1 MMLNVVVFPAPLGP
15 ITPTISHSPARSVTS
30 LAACTPPKRIEQ
42 PRASSTDI
50 AHPLSAS
57 GDRGVVGVLQAEAAA
72 PQRAL
77 ERPDLLTHAA
87 GMAGQGE
94 PQRHRSD
101 DDRGVL
107 LGQRLEPPDLEAVLE
122 ELVEQVTDQRKESR
136 ADHDTGPV

>member
-15 ITPTISHSPARSVTS
+15 ITLTISHSPARRVTS

-42 PRASSTDI
+42 PRASTTDI
-50 AHPLSAS
+50 ADPHF
-57 GDRGVVGVLQAEAAA
+57 RVVGVLEAETAA
-72 PQRAL
+72 PQPALDRA
-77 ERPDLLTHAA
+77 DLLAHTA

-94 PQRHRSD
+94 QQEHRPD

-122 ELVEQVTDQRKESR
+122 ELVEEVTDQRKERR
-136 ADHDTGPV
+136 A